1 MTTKPPPLSEY
12 GIRAGRIT
20 VTRGLHGWI
29 VYDSTTQ
36 TPGVNDRVFNKYDD
50 ALEYVRTLLIFTM
63 AARATMEPT
72 A

>member
-29 VYDSTTQ
+29 VFDSATP
-36 TPGVNDRVFNKYDD
+36 TPGVNDRVFSTYAG